1 MGMYIEIA
9 GAYRCSRCDTV
20 LTGWQSKD
28 LRYDGYDIEPLL
40 QTVTL
45 NKKMSG
51 EIHTH
56 HAACGHFTAYAIER
70 GAIVGRRERHA
81 PASSRA
87 DVSD

>member
-1 MGMYIEIA
+1 MGMYSEIA
-9 GAYRCSRCDTV
+9 GAYRCGKCGAA

-28 LRYDGYDIEPLL
+28 LRDDGDDIEPLL

-45 NKKMSG
+45 HTKVSG

-56 HAACGHFTAYAIER
+56 HAACGYATEYVIVR
-70 GAIVGRRERHA
+70 GVIVGRRERHA
-81 PASSRA
+81 LASSRA